1 MRIATSTVYDQQTTT
16 IDNLSAQYNSVGNDL
31 STGISLNVPS
41 DDPSVV
47 SQALTINNTINSED
61 KDAQNATNAQNQLTN
76 TDSILSSLTS
86 VLQSARSLVVEG
98 ATDIIPNGSQRP
110 LIGKQIEGLLQE
122 AIGLANSKYGSTYV
136 FAGTGESTTAPVT
149 AVGTPPTGVTFSGNN
164 ETATQLINGQEVAV
178 GTTLQSAFNYQSSNG
193 TPDVFQLLAN
203 IANTMTTEPAAIQSA
218 APINNSGSVIYGN
231 ASPAGTQTTLGQIA
245 GPPPM
250 TTTQLTP
257 DNAASTPAGTSYYS
271 VNIAGTNPSTGATSS
286 VNLTFTNATP
296 LDATAAQY
304 PPNGGVV
311 QQINAVTAQTGVSA
325 TWNVADQR
333 LELTSTAPNSPPF
346 EVTDVPTQVGEGT
359 PPATTAATQASNL
372 FSGVLQIPQSVSVVS
387 NLSNMLGTI
396 DLVTNQVVAAR
407 ATIGQQ
413 IQNLASTTSQLNSE
427 STDNTT
433 VKSGYEDT
441 NVASATSQFS
451 LIQTALEAAYST
463 TTRLEDKSLLD
474 YLPA

>member
-1 MRIATSTVYDQQTTT
+1 MRIATSTIYNDQTTS
-16 IDNLSAQYNSVGNDL
+16 IDNLSAQYQAVGNDL

-47 SQALTINNTINSED
+47 SQALTISSTINAED
-61 KDAQNATNAQNQLTN
+61 KDAQNATSAQNQLTN
-76 TDSILSSLTS
+76 TDSILSSLTG
-86 VLQSARSLVVEG
+86 VLQEARSLVVEA
-98 ATDIIPNGSQRP
+98 ATDVIPNGTQRP
-110 LIGKQIEGLLQE
+110 LIGTQVQGLLEQ
-122 AIGLANSKYGSTYV
+122 AIGLANSKYGNTYV
-136 FAGTGESTTAPVT
+136 FGGTGESTTAPVT

-193 TPDVFQLLAN
+193 TPDVFQLLAS
-203 IANTMTTEPAAIQSA
+203 IANTLTTEPAAIQSA
-218 APINNSGSVIYGN
+218 APINISGDVIYGN

-245 GPPPM
+245 GPPPL
-250 TTTQLTP
+250 TTTQLTA
-257 DNAASTPAGTSYYS
+257 DDAASTPPGTSYYS
-271 VNIAGTNPSTGATSS
+271 VNIAGTNPSTGATTSTT
-286 VNLTFTNATP
+286 LTFTNATP

-304 PPNGGVV
+304 PPSGGVV
-311 QQINAVTAQTGVSA
+311 QQINAVTATTGVSA
-325 TWNVADQR
+325 TWNAADQR

-346 EVTDVPTQVGEGT
+346 EITDVPTGVGEGT

-372 FSGVLQIPQSVSVVS
+372 FSGVLQIPQTVSVVS
-387 NLSNMLGTI
+387 NLSNTLGTI

-407 ATIGQQ
+407 ASIGQQ
-413 IQNLASTTSQLNSE
+413 IQNLASTTSQLNAE

>member
-47 SQALTINNTINSED
+47 SQALTINNTINAED

-76 TDSILSSLTS
+76 TDSVLSSLTS

-218 APINNSGSVIYGN
+218 APINISGAVIYGN
-231 ASPAGTQTTLGQIA
+231 ASPAGTQTTLGDIA

-250 TTTQLTP
+250 TTTQLTA
-257 DNAASTPAGTSYYS
+257 DDASPGSPAGTGYYS

-296 LDATAAQY
+296 LDSTA
-304 PPNGGVV
+304 PPGVV
-311 QQINAVTAQTGVSA
+311 QQINAVEPQTGVTA

-346 EVTDVPTQVGEGT
+346 EITDVPTQVGEGT
-359 PPATTAATQASNL
+359 PPATTAATKASNL
-372 FSGVLQIPQSVSVVS
+372 FSGVLQIPQTVSVVS